1 MKINTLE
8 LTNVRGFTHAKLE
21 FQPGFNLIVGI
32 NGVGKTTVLESL
44 RIVLSH
50 ILSEIKV
57 PVVTEENF
65 KKSDININ
73 TNQLQVN
80 TNFSIDNVDY
90 EFIYSKSA
98 KEVYFKEVESNTS
111 QNKDLRRKIEAQKTD
126 LAQLVVDQKKYE
138 DALNIKNLINH
149 LVVNKIIKKV
159 NFSNL
164 KETIINLKH
173 SELKKIA
180 PNNGSEIREVFE
192 LLQFVTEDE
201 LSANLQILN
210 DNPDIENTLAFT
222 KEEINKL
229 AGKENT
235 SSTIPFRVEGIQ
247 QEDIIDFKTP
257 INRKEKNNLLGIYF
271 STRRSLMVNQT
282 SKVIKSKLFHA
293 AAYVDTLSEVRSFN
307 IKMFA
312 EWFNVR
318 KTLASE
324 NSKNVNYNR
333 VIKLIEETIY
343 TFIPAFTDLNLVKD
357 KISNE
362 LTFSIVK
369 EGKKLLFSQL
379 SDGERGVLA
388 LVFDIARRLIIA
400 NNDAENPLEGQAI
413 ILIDELDLHLHP
425 KWQRTIVSD
434 LVRTFPNCQFIATTH
449 SPQIISS
456 VLPEKINII
465 KNFEVD
471 QTVKS
476 YGLDMNYILKFIM
489 EDDDRLD
496 IANQAI
502 EAVEE
507 LINDIE
513 FEKARDLIAKYKA
526 DNLDLSEW
534 VDLEA
539 RMSHL
544 EMFGDEEDN

>member
-50 ILSEIKV
+50 ILNEIKV
-57 PVVTEENF
+57 PIVTKESF

-80 TNFSIDNVDY
+80 TNFTIDEIDY
-90 EFIYSKSA
+90 DFIYSKSA
-98 KEVYFKEVESNTS
+98 KEFGVTQVE
-111 QNKDLRRKIEAQKTD
+111 
-126 LAQLVVDQKKYE
+126 QKKRTNAS
-138 DALNIKNLINH
+138 DLH
-149 LVVNKIIKKV
+149 
-159 NFSNL
+159 
-164 KETIINLKH
+164 
-173 SELKKIA
+173 
-180 PNNGSEIREVFE
+180 IRE
-192 LLQFVTEDE
+192 
-201 LSANLQILN
+201 
-210 DNPDIENTLAFT
+210 
-222 KEEINKL
+222 
-229 AGKENT
+229 
-235 SSTIPFRVEGIQ
+235 EGITLDDITEFNSKVEYK
-247 QEDIIDFKTP
+247 EDI
-257 INRKEKNNLLGIYF
+257 NRLAIFF

-282 SKVIKSKLFHA
+282 SKVVKSKYFHA
-293 AAYVDTLSEVRSFN
+293 AAYIDTLSETRSFN

-318 KTLASE
+318 KTLAIE
-324 NSKNVNYNR
+324 NPDNTKYNR
-333 VIKLIEETIY
+333 VVRLIEDTIY
-343 TFIPAFTDLNLVKD
+343 TFLPDFKDLELTKD
-357 KISNE
+357 EVSGD
-362 LTFSIVK
+362 LTFSIIK
-369 EGKKLLFSQL
+369 NEKRLLFSQL

-400 NNDAENPLEGQAI
+400 NIDNENPLDGEAI

-456 VLPEKINII
+456 IYPERINII
-465 KNFEVD
+465 KNFD
-471 QTVKS
+471 IDHTVKT
-476 YGLDMNYILKFIM
+476 YGLDINYILKFVM

-496 IANQAI
+496 ISNKAI
-502 EAVEE
+502 ESVQN
-507 LINDIE
+507 LIDEME
-513 FEKARDLIAKYKA
+513 FEKARDLIAKFKSE
-526 DNLDLSEW
+526 NLDLSEW
-534 VDLEA
+534 TDFEA
-539 RMSHL
+539 QMSHL